1 MRADLHIH
9 STASDGRLS
18 PAQLKAQGLELGL
31 DYMALTDH
39 DTLQGLAA
47 WPGEDPGPML
57 IPGVEISCALDTE
70 IHLLAYGVSAQMTP
84 LADFLAQMRRERAE
98 RAARMAQALR
108 ALGFRVSLERLTSP
122 PAESVGRA
130 HLARILF
137 ESGQVASIQEA
148 FARYL
153 APGRPAYVPLPKQ
166 SPSQVLRLLQACG
179 AVPVLAHPGQYGF
192 SPAGLE
198 SLLKQWQREGL
209 MGLEVYHS
217 ANRPVPPYLRLARS
231 LGLMVTGGSDFH
243 GGDGYHSPLGS
254 QTKAWRSVSQDM
266 ERLLSALGK

>member
-1 MRADLHIH
+1 MAWGGSRPHADSGGGDFLRLGYGNPFAGLWGQRANDPPCGFFGADAPGTGRTRRPHGAGPSRPGIPRVPGAADL
-9 STASDGRLS
+9 A
-18 PAQLKAQGLELGL
+18 
-31 DYMALTDH
+31 
-39 DTLQGLAA
+39 
-47 WPGEDPGPML
+47 
-57 IPGVEISCALDTE
+57 
-70 IHLLAYGVSAQMTP
+70 
-84 LADFLAQMRRERAE
+84 
-98 RAARMAQALR
+98 
-108 ALGFRVSLERLTSP
+108 

-254 QTKAWRSVSQDM
+254 QTKDWRSVSQDM

>member
-122 PAESVGRA
+122 PPKA
-130 HLARILF
+130 LAGHTWPEF
-137 ESGQVASIQEA
+137 SSNQVRSPAS
-148 FARYL
+148 
-153 APGRPAYVPLPKQ
+153 K
-166 SPSQVLRLLQACG
+166 RLLHVIWPQAVQPMCPCPNK
-179 AVPVLAHPGQYGF
+179 VHPRCSAFCRHAARCPCWLTRGSTAFLLPGWK
-192 SPAGLE
+192 A
-198 SLLKQWQREGL
+198 SLN
-209 MGLEVYHS
+209 S
-217 ANRPVPPYLRLARS
+217 
-231 LGLMVTGGSDFH
+231 GS
-243 GGDGYHSPLGS
+243 GRGS
-254 QTKAWRSVSQDM
+254 WAWRSTIVPIALS
-266 ERLLSALGK
+266 RPICVWPALLD